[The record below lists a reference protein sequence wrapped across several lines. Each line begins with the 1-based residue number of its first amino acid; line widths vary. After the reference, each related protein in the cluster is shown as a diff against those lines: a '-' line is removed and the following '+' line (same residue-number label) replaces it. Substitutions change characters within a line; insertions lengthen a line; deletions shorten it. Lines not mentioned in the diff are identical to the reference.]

1 MPEMHF
7 RVRWPDGST
16 DTCYSPSWVIEEHLT
31 EGASY
36 ALEEFVARA
45 RAALDIA
52 SERVRAKYGFACSSA
67 LDQAS
72 AIERKAQDMS
82 SVAPAGSVTVL
93 GFDKHAARDARAAST
108 ASEREAS
115 GK

>member
-16 DTCYSPSWVIEEHLT
+16 DTCYSPSWVIEEHLA

-36 ALEEFVARA
+36 ALDDFVARA

-67 LDQAS
+67 LDQAA
-72 AIERKAQDMS
+72 AIERKAQTMACVAS
-82 SVAPAGSVTVL
+82 SGSVTVL
-93 GFDKHAARDARAAST
+93 GFEKQAPRDARAVGT
-108 ASEREAS
+108 TSEQEAS